1 MNKRLLIVLISIII
15 SLTNTSAFSNNYEK
29 TDRIVK
35 CYPSSISNPDQLV
48 KLINRD
54 FELPEDKARAVYT
67 WIATNID
74 YDIKALKTG
83 RKIIHYM
90 YFSDAE
96 KVYREQKIM
105 EELVIR
111 TLSEGVATCQGYST
125 LFKHLCDLIPLEC
138 VVITGISKTRKSDI
152 GNISATNNHSWNAVK
167 IDEGW
172 KLIDVTWGAG
182 YLNENSDKFI
192 PAFNDNF
199 FFASPARFYLNHY
212 PDDQS
217 GLISTMARETFVNL
231 PLYYPGFNKS
241 YIEVAEPETGIIK
254 VSKKGYIDLSLKN
267 ITNESVSIKFDNE
280 KNGVIVYPEIKD
292 QYLYYEIPYKKNENT
307 YMTVF
312 INNASFV
319 TLKIQRR

>member
-1 MNKRLLIVLISIII
+1 MNKSPLIVLIIII
-15 SLTNTSAFSNNYEK
+15 LSLINTSVFSNNYEK

-35 CYPSSISNPDQLV
+35 SYPSYISNPDQLV

-54 FELPEDKARAVYT
+54 FQLPEDKARAIYT
-67 WIATNID
+67 WIATNIV

-83 RKIIHYM
+83 PKIIHYM

-105 EELVIR
+105 DDLVMR
-111 TLSEGVATCQGYST
+111 TLGAGKATCQGYST
-125 LFKHLCDLIPLEC
+125 LFKHLCNLVDLEC
-138 VVITGISKTRKSDI
+138 IVISGISKTRKSDI
-152 GNISATNNHSWNAVK
+152 GIIPATNNHSWNAVK
-167 IDEGW
+167 IDEEW

-217 GLISTMARETFVNL
+217 GLIRTMSREIFVNL

-254 VSKKGYIDLSLKN
+254 VSKKGYIDLSLRN

-280 KNGVIVYPEIKD
+280 KNGIIVYPEIKD
-292 QYLYYEIPYKKNENT
+292 QYLYYEISYKKNENT

-312 INNASFV
+312 INNALFV
-319 TLKIQRR
+319 TFKIQRR